1 MSKKQ
6 RQAAGTKLS
15 SKHCRIQFLFSPICF
30 VNVSQVR
37 ECTDKVNGDMSVC
50 TNAEHISSL
59 LFGSSSIVLVLKSLS
74 EKLALIITF

>member
-6 RQAAGTKLS
+6 WQAAGTKLS
-15 SKHCRIQFLFSPICF
+15 SKHCRIQFFFSLICF

-50 TNAEHISSL
+50 TNAEQISSL